1 MAVFC
6 TMVERVDRCW
16 EQRFANYRKAMAKLR
31 EVAQGGGVDGLSE
44 LEKEGVIQRFK
55 YTYELA
61 WKTLQDFLKYKGYV
75 DIVGP
80 TPVLKQAF
88 EDGYI
93 LDEVGWKRMKKAREL
108 TSHTYD
114 IDVAED
120 VATAVIGSYFPLLDH
135 LEKRL
140 EQDNTSG
147 QLSLFVS

>member
-1 MAVFC
+1 
-6 TMVERVDRCW
+6 
-16 EQRFANYRKAMAKLR
+16 MAKLR
-31 EVAQGGGVDGLSE
+31 EVAQQGGVDGLSE
-44 LEKEGVIQRFK
+44 LEKEGVIQRFE

-61 WKTLQDFLKYKGYV
+61 WKTLQDYLKYKGYT
-75 DIVGP
+75 DIIGP

-93 LDEVGWKRMKKAREL
+93 LDELGWKRMKKAREL

-114 IDVAED
+114 SDVAEE
-120 VATAVIGSYFPLLDH
+120 VATAVISSYFPLLDQ

-140 EQDNTSG
+140 DQDNTSG